1 MTAISTSGLTKRFRG
16 GQLAVDHVD
25 LAVPEGSVYGFLG
38 PNGSGKTTTI
48 RMLLG
53 LAFPTGGSAALLGVS
68 MPDGATQV
76 LHRVGSL
83 VEGPAFYPFL
93 TGLDNLARY
102 DAADRTADPKTAR
115 TRIDTALD
123 RVGLLS
129 AAKKRYRH
137 YSLGMKQRLA
147 ISAGLLRPRELIIL
161 DEPTNGLDPQG
172 TREVRA
178 LIRQIAAD
186 GTTVFV
192 SSHLL
197 AEVEQ
202 ICTHVGVMRSGRLV
216 FQGSLPELRRTG
228 AARVTVQTADP
239 EAAVKV
245 LTALGLPDARV
256 SAPPDRLPLPPHQTG
271 RLTRRPRPAARHL
284 AWGRARASRRRQRCW
299 ATPPPSGSAPSSSR
313 PASVSAASRSPRP
326 AWKTCLSASPARA
339 SMYRFFASELRLVF
353 GRRRNLLLLAVTAVF
368 PLVIGIAL
376 RLAAPHPQ
384 GGQGGGSGS
393 GAAFFNQLAGNGVFL
408 TFIALSSLLILVL
421 PVVVAVVAGDSV
433 AGEAGYGTLRY
444 LLAVPAGRTRL
455 LAVKFGVIVTF
466 GLCATFIVSAVAL
479 VVGAVLFPVGP
490 VTLLSGTTVSLPDGL
505 LRLLFVTLY
514 VAAAMAALGA
524 IGLAVST
531 MTEHAI
537 GAIATLMILVVASE
551 VVDNVPQLAAAGPYL
566 PTHWWLSFDSLLRV
580 PVDTSTLLRGL
591 LSFAVYA
598 LLFGSFA
605 WARFTSADVTS

>member
-1 MTAISTSGLTKRFRG
+1 LTAISTSGLTKRFRG
-16 GQLAVDHVD
+16 GQLAVDQVD
-25 LAVPEGSVYGFLG
+25 LAVPDGSVYGFLG

-53 LAFPTGGSAALLGVS
+53 LAFPTAGSAALLGVG

-115 TRIDTALD
+115 TRINTALG

-228 AARVTVQTADP
+228 ATRVTVQTADP

-256 SAPPDRLPLPPHQTG
+256 SAPPDRLPP
-271 RLTRRPRPAARHL
+271 PAAAPDRPPAPATAADRPPAPAAAADRPL
-284 AWGRARASRRRQRCW
+284 APGLGPGQGFAEASAVLGDAVPERIC
-299 ATPPPSGSAPSSSR
+299 A
-313 PASVSAASRSPRP
+313 
-326 AWKTCLSASPARA
+326 
-339 SMYRFFASELRLVF
+339 ELVQAGIGVRGF
-353 GRRRNLLLLAVTAVF
+353 AVTS
-368 PLVIGIAL
+368 P
-376 RLAAPHPQ
+376 
-384 GGQGGGSGS
+384 
-393 GAAFFNQLAGNGVFL
+393 
-408 TFIALSSLLILVL
+408 SLE
-421 PVVVAVVAGDSV
+421 D
-433 AGEAGYGTLRY
+433 
-444 LLAVPAGRTRL
+444 
-455 LAVKFGVIVTF
+455 
-466 GLCATFIVSAVAL
+466 
-479 VVGAVLFPVGP
+479 
-490 VTLLSGTTVSLPDGL
+490 
-505 LRLLFVTLY
+505 LFV
-514 VAAAMAALGA
+514 
-524 IGLAVST
+524 GLT
-531 MTEHAI
+531 GE
-537 GAIATLMILVVASE
+537 G
-551 VVDNVPQLAAAGPYL
+551 
-566 PTHWWLSFDSLLRV
+566 FDV
-580 PVDTSTLLRGL
+580 
-591 LSFAVYA
+591 
-598 LLFGSFA
+598 
-605 WARFTSADVTS
+605 